1 MILTYTPNPAIDA
14 TMSLNEELELGS
26 VSRLASVTRVAG
38 GKGINVSHVAHKAGM
53 PTLALFPAH
62 DDDPFVALLAHTEVP
77 HTAITIAGSIRTN
90 TTITEP
96 SGRTTKLNGPG
107 PELSAAERGD
117 VDKQLLAAIAEH
129 SPAWVVLAGSLPPS
143 IPDTWYGDCV
153 LAIRKAFPTVKVAVD
168 TSDAPMEALGTM
180 LPDAAPDLIKPN
192 GLELG
197 QLAGIDG
204 VAAEKA
210 AEDGDYS
217 LIAQAA
223 REMHDQGIA
232 NVLVTLGS
240 AGALLTTGEGTWI
253 ATPPPITVQSTVG
266 AGDSALTG
274 FILAQIA
281 GKTPEQ
287 CLVDAVAYGSAATS
301 LPGTTAPSP
310 ELLDRENTAVHSVD
324 GSYNSRIN

>member
-38 GKGINVSHVAHKAGM
+38 GKGINVSHVAHKAGVA
-53 PTLALFPAH
+53 TRALFPAH
-62 DDDPFVALLAHTEVP
+62 SDDPFVALLAHTEVP
-77 HTAITIAGSIRTN
+77 YTAINIAGSIRTN

-107 PELSAAERGD
+107 PELNDDERAD
-117 VDKQLLAAIAEH
+117 VDKQLLHAIEEF
-129 SPAWVVLAGSLPPS
+129 SPTWVVLAGSLPPS

-153 LAIRKAFPTVKVAVD
+153 KAIRQNYPGVKIAVD
-168 TSDAPMEALGTM
+168 TSDAPMEALGSM

-210 AEDGDYS
+210 AEQGDYS
-217 LIAQAA
+217 LIADAA
-223 REMHDQGIA
+223 RQMHTAGIT

-240 AGALLTTGEGTWI
+240 AGALLTTADGSWI
-253 ATPPPITVQSTVG
+253 ANPPPITVQSTVG

-274 FILAQIA
+274 FILANIA
-281 GKTPEQ
+281 GKTPDQ
-287 CLVDAVAYGSAATS
+287 CLRDAVAYGSAATA

-310 ELLDRENTAVHSVD
+310 ELLDRENTAVHAV
-324 GSYNSRIN
+324 NSAH